1 MQLQAGT
8 LLQGGKYKIIRFIKN
23 GGFGCTYEAE
33 HVMLGKRIAI
43 KEFFVKDFCERDE
56 VTQGVTIVTQSKKKL
71 VLKLKRKFIDEA
83 VAIGA
88 LLVSRAVGY
97 LRMVADAFQYIL
109 TQNRLHL
116 DIKPGNVM
124 VDRQGNTVLIDFGV
138 SKQYDEESGENTSTL
153 MGVTPGYAPLEQM
166 GNDVVKFMPATDLY
180 ALGATLYKLLTGKT
194 PITASMRASGEEL
207 PPLPVSVS
215 DSVCQAVH
223 HAMLLNKHN
232 RTQSVT
238 EFLKQLNAEKKEE
251 KKCDDDTVLDEKKD
265 AGNDDKKEKESNAVF
280 SSFLQ
285 SNRKLFIFLAVSIGI
300 MFSLVFMNHVVR
312 MNKGGGYHESLNYSY
327 DSILHSEQAYD
338 ESVWDSTAAF
348 SDSLAADSTVWF

>member
-1 MQLQAGT
+1 
-8 LLQGGKYKIIRFIKN
+8 
-23 GGFGCTYEAE
+23 
-33 HVMLGKRIAI
+33 
-43 KEFFVKDFCERDE
+43 
-56 VTQGVTIVTQSKKKL
+56 
-71 VLKLKRKFIDEA
+71 
-83 VAIGA
+83 
-88 LLVSRAVGY
+88 
-97 LRMVADAFQYIL
+97 
-109 TQNRLHL
+109 
-116 DIKPGNVM
+116 M

-312 MNKGGGYHESLNYSY
+312 MNKGGGYDESLNYSY